1 MQEDKNLEKKKK
13 KSVVFCCIKMLYLLK
28 YGISVIKLGRQFLSL
43 FWTFAI
49 CSLGKQNDSAFS
61 FWSTKPK

>member
-1 MQEDKNLEKKKK
+1 MQEDKNLEQRKRKKR
-13 KSVVFCCIKMLYLLK
+13 SVLCYYNAFYVLK

-43 FWTFAI
+43 FWTAI
-49 CSLGKQNDSAFS
+49 FLLGKQNDSAFS